1 MNKADRQQQ
10 ILMLIRQDQ
19 VHTQDQLA
27 QMLKGRGIEAT
38 QVTLSR
44 DVRELQLV
52 KTAAGYSELGR
63 GTPGFL
69 SMAREFMTSAVAAQN
84 LVVIRTSPGHA
95 MSLAIA
101 LDTEEAA
108 KPLGTIA
115 GDDTIFVAMADAAQA
130 AAFADEL
137 RRAVLVSVAV

>member
-1 MNKADRQQQ
+1 MNKVERQHQ
-10 ILMLIRQDQ
+10 ILKLIRDGE

-52 KTAAGYSELGR
+52 KTAAGYAELGR
-63 GTPGFL
+63 GAPGFL

-101 LDTEEAA
+101 LDSEQSSQA
-108 KPLGTIA
+108 LGTIA

-130 AAFADEL
+130 TEFAGEL
-137 RRAVLVSVAV
+137 QRAVFSS